1 MQTAPDGAKARSGLP
16 EQAGPG
22 FTVAPFPRSR
32 QLVQDAWWM
41 SRRRHL
47 VHGLLEVDVTL
58 ARSILRRHRE
68 RTGEQVSFTAF
79 TMVCVGAAVAA
90 DRRVQAYRDWRGRLI
105 IFDDVDVLLAM
116 EAGSEEAGVP
126 HMLLARAVNRRTVLD
141 VHAEIRAAQANPVD
155 QASKALQRFAAV
167 PAAFRHLIYR
177 IAERMPHWRRRIA
190 GTVGLTSVGMF
201 GSSGGWALGA
211 PGHSL
216 AFLIGGISVKPGLV
230 DGQLAPREVLNVT
243 ISFDHDLVDGA
254 PAARFARR
262 FTELMESGF
271 GLDGLGSPAAKET

>member
-1 MQTAPDGAKARSGLP
+1 MQMAPQGKTASPVLP
-16 EQAGPG
+16 EQEGPG
-22 FTVAPFPRSR
+22 YTLVPCPRSR

-47 VHGLLEVDVTL
+47 VHGLLEVDVTV

-68 RTGEQVSFTAF
+68 KTGEQVSFTAF

-90 DRRVQAYRDWRGRLI
+90 DRRLQAYPDWRGRLVL
-105 IFDDVDVLLAM
+105 FDDVDVLLGM

-126 HMLLARAVNRRTVLD
+126 HMLLARAVNRRSVVD
-141 VHAEIRAAQANPVD
+141 VHRDIRAAQANPVD
-155 QASKALQRFAAV
+155 QTSKALLRFAAV
-167 PAAFRHLIYR
+167 PAVLRHLVYR
-177 IAERMPHWRRRIA
+177 IVERMPHWRRRVA

-216 AFLIGGISVKPGLV
+216 AFLVGGISVKPGLV
-230 DGQLAPREVLNVT
+230 DGQLAPREILNVT

-262 FTELMESGF
+262 FTDLMESGF
-271 GLDGLGSPAAKET
+271 GLDGLGDPAAEET